1 MPQTEHAENYDDSN
15 QITYLSHLSLLALD
29 LQAW

>member
-1 MPQTEHAENYDDSN
+1 MPQTEHAENNDDSN
-15 QITYLSHLSLLALD
+15 QITYLSHPSLLALD